1 MSVHTR
7 ASTLPQKTAS
17 KHKYMHTENYQKSK
31 NADHGNAVL
40 WNVLAC
46 TCGMD
51 ALSLTHRS
59 LILSFSEEE
68 KKALILLFLGGGEIK
83 ETERAALDI
92 LPVAC
97 GKTIQRSAYK
107 KASQV
112 FLLPLSIWRRQQE
125 LHAL

>member
-1 MSVHTR
+1 
-7 ASTLPQKTAS
+7 
-17 KHKYMHTENYQKSK
+17 
-31 NADHGNAVL
+31 
-40 WNVLAC
+40 
-46 TCGMD
+46 MD
-51 ALSLTHRS
+51 ALSLTHRY

-83 ETERAALDI
+83 ETGRAALDI

-97 GKTIQRSAYK
+97 GKTNQRSAYK

>member
-1 MSVHTR
+1 
-7 ASTLPQKTAS
+7 
-17 KHKYMHTENYQKSK
+17 
-31 NADHGNAVL
+31 
-40 WNVLAC
+40 
-46 TCGMD
+46 MD

-92 LPVAC
+92 LLPVAC